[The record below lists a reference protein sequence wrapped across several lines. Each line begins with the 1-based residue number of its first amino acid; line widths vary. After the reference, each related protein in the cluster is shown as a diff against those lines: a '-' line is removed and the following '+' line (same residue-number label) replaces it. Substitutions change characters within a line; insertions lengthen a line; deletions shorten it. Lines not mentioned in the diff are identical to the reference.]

1 VSIADV
7 QLALKAYTMRI
18 SGKEMGLTDKQ
29 IKAADV
35 NENGEL
41 SVDDVQNILI
51 YYVNNTVAGK
61 KLTWEQLLGKQPQKQ
76 PRPGFPKQ
84 REDTGLLLTRTARKP
99 TA

>member
-61 KLTWEQLLGKQPQKQ
+61 KLTWEQLLGKQLQ
-76 PRPGFPKQ
+76 
-84 REDTGLLLTRTARKP
+84 A
-99 TA
+99 